1 MAPSDGLP
9 VSTGE
14 ATYLIHHVVLPPQ
27 LPQKDDYTSAHE
39 RCLIDTA
46 IYALQDLRDHVKEQD
61 IQAIVTSAV
70 TAMANLRDSQ
80 DEDGNVSELQ
90 LQEVLL
96 QLATGTRDEQVPL
109 EIKAQ
114 NAGLL
119 ISRRGELV
127 VFESFELSPTNNA
140 AMSTVGRLVRTFP
153 GSASRVQVSIM
164 QDKDFRE
171 SLAYTIAK
179 MTTQTAPG
187 MQPQVRKMGQNID
200 EDRDTTDPAMVSD
213 WLMNY
218 IAALGGFTDT
228 VSITKNTRDEVL
240 WRNCR
245 HPWRRSPLWLLI
257 RVTLQLLFTRA
268 SSNTRPLHG
277 LYKVFMAQLLLRILK
292 SAKAKWT
299 VIGSETLYVVYA
311 KLERR
316 IRKLENL
323 GHLNLVLPSWA
334 KELKASMVDTHAFI
348 DKKWNT
354 LTSCQRGNIDTT
366 VLRSLQ
372 PEKDLDTT
380 LPKLDA
386 FLASISTRRQD
397 TACANF
403 QPDEQFPAYPEQDLP
418 KTLGCSG
425 DTKYLRLAAVEAWI
439 ERYLQSWVSCH
450 LRDRDSCGKLYA
462 LMQLYH
468 AAASAE
474 YSGIPAS
481 LSTMYLTLLEL
492 WVACDK
498 SACVLY
504 PLLSDF
510 DPELALDEL
519 QCLVLPLH
527 SQMQRLAEVERY
539 VGSRRKMAIEG
550 SPSVFSHFG
559 KSSTFAVRY
568 FNQSQE
574 LQTALATIERD
585 AEIEQKSKCKEL
597 ANLKLQYESLMQNYN
612 RNVCETETYV
622 YNRRHRYTATR
633 HSSTCRRCD
642 YKTRAE
648 RMSIHIYEWPL
659 SSDIPTAKATVFEL
673 KVPQAYSEWR
683 DASMF
688 LVATALGF
696 ATRDT
701 SKPTTAY
708 TLDQHHGLSNMLQQQ
723 DYRARRIVPLSTVKP
738 HTRTHRKTVKVIP
751 TLENDN
757 VCLPNA
763 LRYVYHD
770 KSLNHHTG
778 DRHSTEHVAKKCVYQ
793 MPDARSR
800 NLESFLYRP
809 PSCPDGRTP
818 NEVIASLSDCPV
830 HFSIDEYKSF
840 GALPSGRNIIYS
852 NILTQLATPT
862 IDFAKVETQ
871 TLLLQAVG
879 QCGLPNGL
887 SSRTSHSILLE
898 DSFCHAMLAQLEL
911 SLLRISENWE
921 SWRAVATFVGLS
933 LRILSMTP
941 SVDVQDRSLEFLAKA
956 RKVSMEWLI
965 RLQGRA
971 RDSVEEKQRSDL
983 YSRATEI
990 ALLCTQTFSVEDK
1003 FIDVVLK
1010 QPSATSIL
1018 LRCSIVVQ
1026 ENGKLAQS
1034 ESQAVYKAMLQ
1045 SWRTTLYCAFTKL
1058 RQCIQNGDTGLD
1070 TAVRKNWADFDP
1082 LPGAHWKTMSE
1093 VTHKHWLCTK
1103 SGDLTVFFN
1112 LLTAELLVNGL
1123 PLARLP
1129 SEFVQHPIYMPLF
1142 GKSTLEV
1149 VPTDQPGMR
1158 FSAKSTYQ
1166 GYKLHFG
1173 MSHTDMLL
1181 VAVKNN
1187 SKSDLIPS
1195 RLFQDCLPLAFVT
1208 KYIHWYDHDQDEV
1221 IFCSRDDPW
1230 SNCGPGWR
1238 LIRKGVAWRLVKD
1251 ACILAN
1257 IYSNTASTLSKIF
1270 GTLEHSQHVHTV
1282 LDTLTHTV
1290 HINLPRLQLDFHVA
1304 SQETTIHS
1312 RQYRGM
1318 IVDPDQTMGT
1328 LIGLASKLVLKPA
1341 TTIEDRLVL
1350 IPVPRTF
1357 DADSISCITAPKDHH
1372 VLVCIK
1378 QDKAQAVYA
1387 YSLDTTLGR
1396 VQESGDVQRRL
1407 FLALLHAL
1415 TSHCL
1420 PDPLTGYTGTES
1432 ALTVLQSAAVR
1443 SFEFLTTENVEL
1455 LYQIAKISP
1464 SRSFYPPEIMDMQ
1477 TIEWDARLPFLS
1489 QHPKLR
1495 VGAEDIIRQA
1505 ETHRLYY
1512 PDQMPDTTKW
1522 TRTNSHLEL
1531 RDCMRTSTFRVYGFG
1546 ADMRTSGKDKVHE
1559 ARDVSK
1565 QSQRGQRAYMAATM
1579 IARDEAVLDT
1589 TIRNL
1594 SDILLQ
1600 THFKGENIDGPS
1612 NLFDPKTL
1620 HYDSKWL
1627 GDATE
1632 KLRKFWCSL
1641 HLVLPKLRGNCNRYN
1656 IMTWLSTMAFAKS
1669 SDVRVIQVFAIFYR
1683 LQSMPSVT
1691 PPSVPAFHLADGSSW
1706 KSVEIFNI
1714 VRNSA
1719 KSFDD
1724 SEEENIPKQ
1733 YSETDQEHDKRI
1745 NSLFK
1750 TRQDAAVQF
1759 FVAELERQ
1767 WPVKVPVRPTHESV
1781 LQYVDVSGAMSRI
1794 EAKFKT
1800 WYHNSQFLR
1809 YLQGT
1814 SALMAQQQALPI
1826 TSPHPNYSKPLV
1838 LRKTSNTQSIFHI
1851 DCIFAAAPPTISREE
1866 RNQSSFST
1874 LVPPC
1879 EPVLPT
1885 LDRHTLSQS
1894 DGQGTGLK
1902 QLCETLQSLAKSKC
1916 EMDYVDALRDSC
1928 ASLKALHVPDSRA
1941 ADAWS
1946 DDTVEKLLQTY
1957 LDNCK
1962 RYFKAFNLALYQVVA
1977 IDDSLSNHIGLLVQ
1991 HSPRTPPT
1999 FWLAQLHRD
2008 RFGTLSDSWKTVII
2022 EYGLAVTQL
2031 HRAQRLVSLSH
2042 KPADLMEELGHIGHS
2057 NWDPQKFPETLLLE
2071 AESGILIRKEQ
2082 EYIASHMRDSQD
2094 ATNIVLQLL
2103 MGGGKSSTIVPML
2116 AAYLADRKQL
2126 VRIIVAKP
2134 QSKQMLHMLISKL
2147 GYLLNRRIY
2156 HMPFSRSLRPN
2167 VTEANLI
2174 RQTYEECIV
2183 NRGVLLIQPEHILS
2197 FKLMAIEALLAGQA
2211 CAGSLLE
2218 TQKFFDN
2225 VSRDIVDESDENFS
2239 VKFELIYTMGTQRSI
2254 EFAPERWQVIQAIVG
2269 LIPRFAKELKK
2280 WRPESIEVERDE
2292 AGRFPRVR
2300 ILRSDTAGQLLLLL
2314 AKHIVEFGIV
2324 GLPTSSQSPDVQASL
2339 LRYITN
2345 SELTASEIAAVESS
2359 RFWTESTK
2367 HPLLLVRGL
2376 IAGGILQFALGT
2388 KRWRVNYGLDPSR
2401 IPETQL
2407 AVPFRSKDC
2416 PSPRSEFSHP
2426 DVVILLS
2433 LLSHYYGGLTD
2444 EQLFDSFVHLLKS
2457 DQGNIQ
2463 YDEWVATASPD
2474 LPPAFRQLSGVSI
2487 KDPHQCIVE
2496 LFPFLRYSKKAIDY
2510 YLSFLVFPKAMKEFP
2525 QKLSASG
2532 WDIGAVKTH
2541 PVTGFSGTNDTLHL
2555 LPLTV
2560 KHLDLPSQSHTNA
2573 LVLRY
2578 LLQAETSV
2586 ELLPPRTNVNG
2597 SDADHLLSLVVQMVP
2612 EVRVILDCGAS
2623 ILEQDNQQVAEA
2635 WLKMLDDDS
2644 IEAVVFFEDEELS
2657 VLDRAGRI
2665 EPLQTSPF
2673 AKNLGVC
2680 LVYLDEAHTRG
2691 TDLKLPRDYRAAVTL
2706 GQGLVKD
2713 KLTQGCMRMRKLG
2726 LGQSVAFIVPEEI
2739 SAKICER
2746 TGKLSNDSI
2755 EVSDILCWSIT
2766 ETWQDLKRSMP
2777 LWAVQG
2783 ERYERNSNSLHGVAT
2798 TQAQAQSF
2806 LEDEAQTL
2814 EARYKPLTKEED
2826 SLGML
2831 KTWDLGNVN
2840 IVRIVARCR
2849 EFDAMGFGIATLSEE
2864 QERELAPEIEEE
2876 RQIERPARLEPEG
2889 HSVHS
2894 DVRHLVQTGY
2904 LRPNPRVFKPAFH
2917 ALATTS
2923 AARLFALGQFPTD
2936 LMVTADF
2943 ERTVKVPNSFAS
2955 HHFISDSYQRPV
2967 QFVLSV
2973 RDTVTNAI
2981 QQLVIISPVEANSLL
2996 SFIREHAKVTLH
3008 IFAPRA
3014 NASFESLDKLEL
3026 YNIGHAFMPEE
3037 VSRSLTVQLNLFTG
3051 SLYLRSF
3058 EEYTELCD
3066 FLGLLRCKPVKGQ
3079 QVYADGFIDPPS
3091 GHWGLR
3097 MSPVPFLRTLLMKIR
3112 REGEGVEKTHLG
3124 RILNGVRLEE
3134 ADFVK
3139 DVEMSGT

>member
-550 SPSVFSHFG
+550 
-559 KSSTFAVRY
+559 T
-568 FNQSQE
+568 
-574 LQTALATIERD
+574 
-585 AEIEQKSKCKEL
+585 
-597 ANLKLQYESLMQNYN
+597 
-612 RNVCETETYV
+612 
-622 YNRRHRYTATR
+622 
-633 HSSTCRRCD
+633 
-642 YKTRAE
+642 
-648 RMSIHIYEWPL
+648 
-659 SSDIPTAKATVFEL
+659 KATVFEL

-1187 SKSDLIPS
+1187 S
-1195 RLFQDCLPLAFVT
+1195 
-1208 KYIHWYDHDQDEV
+1208 
-1221 IFCSRDDPW
+1221 
-1230 SNCGPGWR
+1230 N
-1238 LIRKGVAWRLVKD
+1238 
-1251 ACILAN
+1251 
-1257 IYSNTASTLSKIF
+1257 
-1270 GTLEHSQHVHTV
+1270 
-1282 LDTLTHTV
+1282 
-1290 HINLPRLQLDFHVA
+1290 
-1304 SQETTIHS
+1304 QETTIHS

-1669 SDVRVIQVFAIFYR
+1669 ADVRVIQVFAIFYR

-1902 QLCETLQSLAKSKC
+1902 QLCETLQSLAKSK
-1916 EMDYVDALRDSC
+1916 
-1928 ASLKALHVPDSRA
+1928 A